1 MSNAS
6 DHDQFLLEGY
16 GLTHGF
22 AGRVLFSDLD
32 IRIGTRQ
39 ITILRGDNGTGK
51 TTLLRMLA
59 GLLPPLAGLITVT
72 GTPLRDDRVHA
83 ARNMVFIGHR
93 DGLAA
98 ELTARESIELWAQT
112 RGLAPSQQD
121 IEKAFDLLSLGH
133 CTDQPVRVLSA
144 GQRRRCG
151 MVRLALIATMDA
163 HHQIPVWLLDEPTT
177 AMDDNAVSSFAG
189 LIEKHAG
196 SGGGVLL
203 TSHLDLPL
211 KKARN
216 IRLGELQGEPR

>member
-32 IRIGTRQ
+32 IRIGAGQ
-39 ITILRGDNGTGK
+39 IIVLRGDNGTGK

-59 GLLPPLAGLITVT
+59 GLLPPLAGQISIT
-72 GTPLRDDRVHA
+72 GTALRDDRVHA
-83 ARNMVFIGHR
+83 AAKMVFIGHR

-98 ELTARESIELWAQT
+98 ELTAREAVLLWART
-112 RGLAPSQQD
+112 RSLSPSQQD
-121 IEKAFDLLSLGH
+121 IEKAFDLLSLSH

-163 HHQIPVWLLDEPTT
+163 HQQVPVWLLDEPTT
-177 AMDDNAVSSFAG
+177 AMDEHAVSSFAG
-189 LIEKHAG
+189 LIEKHAAG
-196 SGGGVLL
+196 GGGVLL

-211 KKARN
+211 RQARN
-216 IRLGELQGEPR
+216 LRLGDLEGSAR